1 MLGNITSLSKFKKAE
16 TMSRVFSENNSM
28 RLEVKYKK
36 KTIKN
41 INTWSLNS
49 TLLYYQWVT
58 EETKKEIK
66 KYLEK
71 NENGN
76 IKIKKL
82 WDPVKTVLR

>member
-1 MLGNITSLSKFKKAE
+1 
-16 TMSRVFSENNSM
+16 MSRVFSENNSM

-41 INTWSLNS
+41 INTWRLNS

-58 EETKKEIK
+58 EEIKKEIK

>member
-16 TMSRVFSENNSM
+16 IMSRVFSENNSM

>member
-28 RLEVKYKK
+28 RLEVKYKE